1 MKVDKQGIGVQI
13 TGSTTMAVNQW
24 HHFAMTYDGT
34 NTKIWVNGVLDGS
47 VAGTSTSDT
56 SANITIGY
64 YEAVTSSSYYGYI
77 DNFRFTKGVARYTS
91 NFTPPTELL
100 TS

>member
-1 MKVDKQGIGVQI
+1 MRVDKQGTGIQI

-64 YEAVTSSSYYGYI
+64 YEASGTSSYYGYI
-77 DNFRFTKGVARYTS
+77 DDFKFTKGVALYTS
-91 NFTPPTELL
+91 NFTPPTQLL